1 MPTLRAGFD
10 RTIPAAA
17 RRFRRQTRRIPN
29 RNNAVRVGDPH
40 SPKFREQER
49 HPVKHLKT
57 IAVAGLLAAA
67 VHPAAAAEITGAGS
81 TFVYPVLAKWAD
93 VYRKDTGLGLNYQS
107 IGSGGGI
114 KQITNKTV
122 TFGATDMPLMPEDV
136 AKDGFVQF
144 PVINGAVVPILNLPG
159 IKPGEITLDGPTI
172 AKIFLGEITKWNDP
186 AIVKLNPGTKLPDM
200 AIAVVH
206 RSDGSGTTFIWT
218 NYLSKVSPEWKSKV
232 GENTAVEWPV
242 GIGAKGSEGV
252 SNNAAQTQG
261 SLGYVEY
268 AYAKQNNLTYAK
280 MINHAGKTV
289 APTAE
294 SFQAAAAGADWTS
307 AKDFRVIMTDAPG
320 DKSWP
325 VAGSTFILMQSVPTD
340 AVASSEALKFFD
352 WGYKNGKQMAADLDY
367 VPMPDGV
374 VALIEKTWKARIKGV
389 DGKSIF

>member
-1 MPTLRAGFD
+1 
-10 RTIPAAA
+10 
-17 RRFRRQTRRIPN
+17 
-29 RNNAVRVGDPH
+29 
-40 SPKFREQER
+40 
-49 HPVKHLKT
+49 VKHIT
-57 IAVAGLLAAA
+57 ALAAA
-67 VHPAAAAEITGAGS
+67 GILAATVLPAAAADITGAGS

-93 VYRKDTGLGLNYQS
+93 VYKKQTNVGLNYQS

-114 KQITNKTV
+114 KQITAKTV
-122 TFGATDMPLMPEDV
+122 TFGASDMPLMPDDI
-136 AKDGFVQF
+136 AKNNFVQF

-159 IKPGEITLDGPTI
+159 IKPGEVTLDGPTI

-186 AIVKLNPGTKLPDM
+186 AIAKLNAGVKLPDT

-218 NYLSKVSPEWKSKV
+218 NYLSKVSPEWKDKV

-252 SNNAAQTQG
+252 SNNTAQTVG

-280 MINHAGKTV
+280 MLNHAGKVV

-294 SFQAAAAGADWTS
+294 AFQSAAAGADWTS
-307 AKDFRVIMTDAPG
+307 APNFRVIMTDAAG

-325 VAGSTFILMQSVPTD
+325 VAGSTFILMQSAPQD
-340 AVASSEALKFFD
+340 VASSAEALKFFD
-352 WGYKNGKQMAADLDY
+352 WGYKNGKQMASDLDY
-367 VPMPDGV
+367 VPMPDSV
-374 VALIEKTWKARIKGV
+374 VALIEKTWKEKIKSA
-389 DGKSIF
+389 DGKPIF

>member
-1 MPTLRAGFD
+1 M
-10 RTIPAAA
+10 
-17 RRFRRQTRRIPN
+17 
-29 RNNAVRVGDPH
+29 
-40 SPKFREQER
+40 
-49 HPVKHLKT
+49 KHLT
-57 IAVAGLLAAA
+57 ALVVAGLLASTAL
-67 VHPAAAAEITGAGS
+67 PAAAADITGAGS

-93 VYRKDTGLGLNYQS
+93 TYRKQTGIGLNYQS

-122 TFGATDMPLMPEDV
+122 TFGASDMPLTPEDV
-136 AKDGFVQF
+136 AKNNFVQF
-144 PVINGAVVPILNLPG
+144 PIINGSVVPILNVPG
-159 IKPGEITLDGPTI
+159 IKPGELTLDGPTI

-186 AIVKLNPGTKLPDM
+186 AIAKLNPGVKLPGM

-218 NYLSKVSPEWKSKV
+218 NYLSKVSPEWKQKV

-280 MINHAGKTV
+280 MVNHAGKTV
-289 APTAE
+289 APTMEA
-294 SFQAAAAGADWTS
+294 FQAAAAGADWTS
-307 AKDFRVIMTDAPG
+307 APDFHVIMTDAAG

-325 VAGSTFILMQSVPTD
+325 VAGSTFILMQQTPVNVADSD
-340 AVASSEALKFFD
+340 AALKFFD
-352 WGYKNGKQMAADLDY
+352 WGYKNGKQMATELDY
-367 VPMPDGV
+367 VPMPDSV
-374 VALIEKTWKARIKGV
+374 VALIEKTWKTKIKGAN
-389 DGKSIF
+389 F

>member
-1 MPTLRAGFD
+1 L
-10 RTIPAAA
+10 
-17 RRFRRQTRRIPN
+17 
-29 RNNAVRVGDPH
+29 
-40 SPKFREQER
+40 
-49 HPVKHLKT
+49 KHLRT
-57 IAVAGLLAAA
+57 IAVASLLAAS
-67 VHPAAAAEITGAGS
+67 VLPAAAADDLTGAGS

-93 VYRKDTGLGLNYQS
+93 AYKKATNVGLNYQS

-122 TFGATDMPLMPEDV
+122 TFGATDMPLTSEDV
-136 AKDGFVQF
+136 AKNNFVQF

-159 IKPGEITLDGPTI
+159 IKPGELTLDGPTI

-186 AIVKLNPGTKLPDM
+186 AITTLNPGVTLPDS

-218 NYLSKVSPEWKSKV
+218 NYLSKVSPEWKQKV

-252 SNNAAQTQG
+252 SNNAAQTKG

-289 APTAE
+289 APTME
-294 SFQAAAAGADWTS
+294 SFQAAAGGADWAS
-307 AKDFRVIMTDAPG
+307 AKDFHVIMTDASG

-325 VAGSTFILMQSVPTD
+325 VAGSTFILMQSVPQD
-340 AVASSEALKFFD
+340 AAASTEALKFFD
-352 WGYKNGKQMAADLDY
+352 WGYKNGKQMATDLDY
-367 VPMPDGV
+367 VPMPDSV
-374 VALIEKTWKARIKGV
+374 VVLIEKTWKDRLKSS
-389 DGKSIF
+389 DGKPVY